1 MYAANVICFRV
12 QVNMFSRLM
21 TQGSSFV
28 MEGVKNLVVKKHNL
42 PVTRIVEALMEQ
54 KSFSDVEE
62 YRYFDPKLLRG
73 AGDSHAPGSSSSHQ
87 GSTGARSRVQFS
99 DAVVFTIGGGNYI
112 EYQNLMDYARSR
124 AGTGVQPQKQIIYG
138 STNLQN
144 ASHFLK
150 QLGSLGQ
157 EIGS

>member
-1 MYAANVICFRV
+1 
-12 QVNMFSRLM
+12 M

-54 KSFSDVEE
+54 KNSTEVED

-73 AGDSHAPGSSSSHQ
+73 TGDAPSQ
-87 GSTGARSRVQFS
+87 NTGARSRIHFS

-124 AGTGVQPQKQIIYG
+124 AGTSVQPQKQIIYG

-150 QLGSLGQ
+150 QLGLLGQ
-157 EIGS
+157 EIAS